1 MNILLR
7 FSPCVYDRCYVDGM
21 QLATPSHPSSSRT
34 ADLSNARSPL
44 ALTADAQRLCAPRVL
59 NHKVYITL
67 LKLRHKTSVTVG

>member
-34 ADLSNARSPL
+34 ADLSK
-44 ALTADAQRLCAPRVL
+44 LTADAQRLCAPRVL